1 MTFLEMIGS
10 IGSVASIS
18 GLSAKDLITFV
29 SDSDKKLLNDYFTLL
44 EGKRVLVTP
53 FDAEVS
59 QAVIKSLESIKDDTE
74 KLRVNLN
81 SKYAQYLVLDL
92 VHTLSKESI
101 FLYKYQDSNNEVLF
115 HQVLQIVRVK
125 FARVLSILCAT
136 YKTDLSL
143 QQSDL
148 AKLVLEHAYMGKVKI
163 T

>member
-1 MTFLEMIGS
+1 VTFLEIIGG

-18 GLSAKDLITFV
+18 GLSAKDLIPFV
-29 SDSDKKLLNDYFTLL
+29 SDPDKKMLNDYFTLL

-74 KLRVNLN
+74 QLRVNLN
-81 SKYAQYLVLDL
+81 SKYAQHLVLDL
-92 VHTLSKESI
+92 VHTLSRELMS
-101 FLYKYQDSNNEVLF
+101 LYKYQGSNNEVLF
-115 HQVLQIVRVK
+115 YKVLQIVRVK

-136 YKTDLSL
+136 YKIDLSL

-148 AKLVLEHAYMGKVKI
+148 AKLVLEHAYRVK
-163 T
+163 